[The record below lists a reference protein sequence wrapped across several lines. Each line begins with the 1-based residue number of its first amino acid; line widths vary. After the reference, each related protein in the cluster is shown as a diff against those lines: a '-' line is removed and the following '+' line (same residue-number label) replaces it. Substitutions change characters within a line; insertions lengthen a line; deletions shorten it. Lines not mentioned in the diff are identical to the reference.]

1 MTQFTNHVQ
10 MGDAQSRDALTA
22 DALTADALA
31 EEREL
36 MLAFAPLH
44 KAAMGVAFGAV
55 LALLLALLT
64 AVAVRLAPAAHLPLE
79 LLDEYFYGYTVSWPG
94 VAVAA
99 FWGGLV
105 GFVAGWFLAFAR
117 NLVVAIWMFYVR
129 TRAELEA
136 TRDFLDHV

>member
-1 MTQFTNHVQ
+1 MTQVMSDSKLSSLQ
-10 MGDAQSRDALTA
+10 RD
-22 DALTADALA
+22 
-31 EEREL
+31 EREV

-44 KAAMGVAFGAV
+44 KAAFGIAAGGV
-55 LALLLALLT
+55 LALLLATLT
-64 AVAVRLAPAAHLPLE
+64 AVAVLLAPTAHLPLE

-105 GFVAGWFLAFAR
+105 GFVAGWFLAFSR
-117 NLVVAIWMFYVR
+117 NLVLAVWMFYVR